1 MLSLYSGN
9 QSEGVVTIQWCVVK
23 PLLFV
28 PIHLWA
34 HVYAPLVHCK
44 GGLLF
49 KKLGNNLEHVR
60 RMGIYTCTL
69 YDFLCMCVHSTDF
82 TPTCC
87 LPWFH
92 FQWQYLVV

>member
-60 RMGIYTCTL
+60 RMGLYYYMYT
-69 YDFLCMCVHSTDF
+69 V
-82 TPTCC
+82 
-87 LPWFH
+87 
-92 FQWQYLVV
+92 